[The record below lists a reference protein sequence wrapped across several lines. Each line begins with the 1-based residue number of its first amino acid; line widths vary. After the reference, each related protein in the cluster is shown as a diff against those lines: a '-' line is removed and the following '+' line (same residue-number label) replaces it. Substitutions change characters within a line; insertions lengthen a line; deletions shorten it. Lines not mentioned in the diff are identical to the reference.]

1 MCRPT
6 CSQSRSTLLTDAD
19 CSHTTPRISV
29 SLSLSARF
37 SVLFVVV
44 EACFVSSALAVS
56 KTNLLSDRLYSL
68 LMQTALSLFPG
79 FPSHFVTFT
88 FCKAWHFAKLGF
100 EAQSGAS
107 NMFST
112 WSFHLTASFTLI
124 YRPSQLPAT
133 QAFLSKVVQVE
144 KSFGR
149 LLLLST

>member
-19 CSHTTPRISV
+19 CSRTTPRISV
-29 SLSLSARF
+29 LLSLSTRF
-37 SVLFVVV
+37 SFLFVVV
-44 EACFVSSALAVS
+44 DACFVSSALAVS

-100 EAQSGAS
+100 EAQSGAL
-107 NMFST
+107 FST

-133 QAFLSKVVQVE
+133 QAFLYKVVQVE

-149 LLLLST
+149 LLLLWT